1 MAVANNGKGTGVNMY
16 DNHWFER
23 SRVSRLYSSVTASDK
38 LHAQSELMGD
48 FGRFAIDFVN
58 SCNVDRRNVATS
70 SDGELF
76 KYDLIAANAGNENWA
91 NSIWVTLAIS
101 RLVALLGDIGTP
113 DNPQKVLCDPVTSIP
128 DIINSPNCPE
138 QDLFFFNNSDFCMVE
153 LFLQQTPH
161 VADFSQLRYSVI
173 DTSELLDGS
182 LDNTFDLVR
191 TYSRES
197 IFSTTTFIKKLMDS
211 IKVGG
216 RLSISTI
223 ADYTNMYRDSLRSHE
238 NDFSIL
244 NKYLANRTDFEIMH
258 VPVEFGFAIGKRVA

>member
-1 MAVANNGKGTGVNMY
+1 MAMADHVKGTGVKMY

-23 SRVSRLYSSVTASDK
+23 SRVSRMYSSVSASNQ

-48 FGRFAIDFVN
+48 FGRFALDFLN
-58 SCNVDRRNVATS
+58 RCNIDRRNVATS

-113 DNPQKVLCDPVTSIP
+113 ENPQKVLCDPVTSLP

-138 QDLFFFNNSDFCMVE
+138 QDLIFFNTPDFCMVE
-153 LFLQQTPH
+153 SFLQQTPH
-161 VADFSQLRYSVI
+161 VADFGQLRYSVV

-182 LDNTFDLVR
+182 LDGTFDLVR

-197 IFSTTTFIKKLMDS
+197 IFSTTTFIEKLLDS

-223 ADYTNMYRDSLRSHE
+223 SDYTNMYRDSLRCHE

-244 NKYLANRTDFEIMH
+244 NDYLARRSDFEVMH